1 MNFATAF
8 YLAAQVP
15 PRFSGALLLLLVAG
29 GLLVHWQRPRSA
41 LAFGVIALD
50 WQRAVYAVC
59 GVGLL
64 AIFQAVWLPNDN
76 RPGTVV
82 HLLVYLVLFLGR
94 DRDQPNDVAGPAV
107 ALTTLLSLLLL
118 LSFPLPALRDIA
130 WVEKIGGYRFQSY
143 FSEPSL
149 ASFVLIFNL
158 HHLWMRGLERP
169 WARPLLVVNLIC
181 LVPTF
186 SGSGMMLLALL
197 VLTHLRHN
205 FSWRQAMVFLLLLLV
220 TLVGLRTLF
229 TAAFDQMLVARAAGL
244 LGNQTDNSTFLR
256 FVVPWLFIRDMAQ
269 DDVHFWLGTG
279 IGGLV
284 DFIESNH
291 HRLWYLVDYQGQT
304 LVNLNNGYAIVLSLL
319 GVPLGLLLTVAVVWR
334 VWVSPAEPTS
344 KVLFL
349 AYPFF
354 SGFVIHPMPWLL
366 LALAMTRLRPPA
378 TPLPASPPS
387 PPIQAAPAQASPA
400 GAEPMRR

>member
-15 PRFSGALLLLLVAG
+15 PRFSGALLVLLVAA
-29 GLLVHWQRPRSA
+29 GLLMHWQRPPATAAR
-41 LAFGVIALD
+41 GVIALD
-50 WQRAVYAVC
+50 WQRAVLTVC

-64 AIFQAVWLPNDN
+64 AIFQALWLPHDN
-76 RPGTVV
+76 RAVTVV
-82 HLLVYLVLFLGR
+82 HLLVYLVLFLAR
-94 DRDQPNDVAGPAV
+94 DRNQRNDVAAPAV
-107 ALTTLLSLLLL
+107 AFTTLLSLLLL
-118 LSFPLPALRDIA
+118 LSFPLPVLRDIA

-158 HHLWMRGLERP
+158 HHLWLRGLERP
-169 WARPLLVVNLIC
+169 WARPLVLINLIC

-197 VLTHLRHN
+197 VVTHLRHN
-205 FSWRQAMVFLLLLLV
+205 FSWRQALLFLLLLAV
-220 TLVGLRTLF
+220 TLFGLRTLF
-229 TAAFDQMLVARAAGL
+229 TAAFDQMLIARAAGL

-256 FVVPWLFIRDMAQ
+256 FVVPWLFIRDLVQ

-319 GVPLGLLLTVAVVWR
+319 GVPLGLLLTGAVVWR
-334 VWVSPAEPTS
+334 VWTSPAEPTS

-366 LALAMTRLRPPA
+366 LALAMARLRQP
-378 TPLPASPPS
+378 TP
-387 PPIQAAPAQASPA
+387 AAPGEVPTPTQPA
-400 GAEPMRR
+400 PGEARPVGAGPIGR